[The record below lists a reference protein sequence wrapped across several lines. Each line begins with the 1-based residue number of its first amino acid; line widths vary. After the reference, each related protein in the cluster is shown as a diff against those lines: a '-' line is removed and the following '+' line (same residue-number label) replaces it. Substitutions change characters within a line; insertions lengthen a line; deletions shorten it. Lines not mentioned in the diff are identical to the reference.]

1 MILVIITIHRATTEM
16 CSSLPMEAMLFL
28 LLETHSSN
36 PSTESNTQME
46 SMLIPRQVSVLE
58 KTESSKK
65 ETEMTALVIKV
76 TRVLAEWLKK
86 IEEEI

>member
-1 MILVIITIHRATTEM
+1 MILATTTIHTATTEM

-28 LLETHSSN
+28 LPETHSSN

-46 SMLIPRQVSVLE
+46 SMLIPRQDSVLE

-65 ETEMTALVIKV
+65 ETEMTVLVIKV